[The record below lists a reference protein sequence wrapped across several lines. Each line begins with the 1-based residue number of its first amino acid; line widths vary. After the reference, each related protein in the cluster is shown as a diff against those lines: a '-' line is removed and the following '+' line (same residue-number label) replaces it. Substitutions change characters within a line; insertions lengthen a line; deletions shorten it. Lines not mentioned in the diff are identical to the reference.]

1 MNESKIYLIIALSQ
15 RPFSNFLL
23 MNLSFIMI
31 TALLVVFI
39 IIQDNNHVL
48 KIDDLNMQTVLKAK
62 EMFSH

>member
-1 MNESKIYLIIALSQ
+1 
-15 RPFSNFLL
+15 
-23 MNLSFIMI
+23 MI

-62 EMFSH
+62 EMFFTLKFQVAKSFEC